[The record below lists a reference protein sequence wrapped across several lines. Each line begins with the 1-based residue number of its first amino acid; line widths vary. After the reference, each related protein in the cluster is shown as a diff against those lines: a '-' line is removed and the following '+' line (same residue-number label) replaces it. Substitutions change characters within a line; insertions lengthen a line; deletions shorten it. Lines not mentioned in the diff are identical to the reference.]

1 MADKKKD
8 GGEKAEITV
17 DYDALRR
24 QGDFWDSW
32 GDKFLRHTQ
41 PMREVWIAPGDFP
54 AATRLQT
61 ILHER
66 RDKLADNSENLGH
79 TFKAIGQNLYLMA
92 ASYERG
98 ENDIEAENERLNKLF
113 KDVGQFLPE
122 VVGAAPPPAEAPKG
136 EQPKEEKPAQ

>member
-1 MADKKKD
+1 MADKNKGG

-17 DYDALRR
+17 DYAALRR

-32 GDKFLRHTQ
+32 GDTFLRHVA

-54 AATRLQT
+54 AATRIQT

-66 RDKLADNSENLGH
+66 RDKLADNSENLGR
-79 TFKAIGQNLYLMA
+79 TFKAIGKNLYLMA

-113 KDVGQFLPE
+113 NDVGQFLPE
-122 VVGAAPPPAEAPKG
+122 VVGAAPAPDQAPT
-136 EQPKEEKPAQ
+136 EETAQEKPK